1 MKRWC
6 FTVILSSLFLTG
18 CAEGKADTH
27 ASESANDGT
36 QMTMASS
43 STKEENY
50 ANIET
55 KVNGLFGEDGV
66 ITYEATMDKTIKEC
80 REEFNKVECD
90 RLDLYKKIELA
101 EKQYQFFSDVS
112 TNMRKVDLS
121 TLELSMEYEKKPESY
136 DSYFALATELDQA
149 SEKSEGYFVGYLEES
164 LTLFQQYHGLMSYLG
179 EFGYYLNTWNAVRM
193 ISEEKIVATEEELN
207 NLPEDSQKELL
218 LEQLLSLKAEYQT
231 LKAAADEYASKT
243 EEDIKAE
250 VKEYIHANDMI
261 TPEQLVNNEIEIS
274 AFKYDSD
281 MGTRWHVECYS
292 YKYMKSHR
300 TLIIVPPG
308 QILTEQEFG
317 ERFSQ
322 EE

>member
-1 MKRWC
+1 MKRWY

-27 ASESANDGT
+27 VSESANDET
-36 QMTMASS
+36 QVTMASS

-55 KVNGLFGEDGV
+55 KVNGLFGENGV

-80 REEFNKVECD
+80 REEFDKVEGD

-243 EEDIKAE
+243 EEEIKE
-250 VKEYIHANDMI
+250 YVKEYLFSTGFM
-261 TPEQLVNNEIEIS
+261 TPEHFIEAEIDIF
-274 AFKYDSD
+274 AQKIVSD
-281 MGTRWHVECYS
+281 MGTRWAIECYS
-292 YKYMKSHR
+292 LKYTKTHG
-300 TLIIVPPG
+300 TLYIETNG
-308 QILTEQEFG
+308 QILTEQEHQ
-317 ERFSQ
+317 ERMNL
-322 EE
+322 E